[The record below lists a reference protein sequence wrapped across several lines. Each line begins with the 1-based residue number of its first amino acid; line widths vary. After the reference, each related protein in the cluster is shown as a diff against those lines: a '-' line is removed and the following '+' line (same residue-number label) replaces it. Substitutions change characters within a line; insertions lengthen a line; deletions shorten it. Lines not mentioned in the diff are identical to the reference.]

1 MASTISLQD
10 LILAAYPCGAD
21 SVLQQYR
28 GVWSTAFG
36 SPTEP
41 LSGKQAYWDRPGL
54 QCDRAAIEATL
65 MEPSRKARFFA
76 ATAPHSG
83 DWLLALPITTCG
95 LRLDDEAVRVAV
107 GLRLGLNICVPHTC
121 RCGAKVDV
129 QGLHCMVCKH
139 APGRTV
145 RHQVL
150 NDTIWRAFGA
160 AGIPA
165 TKEPAGLSRL
175 DGKRPDGLTLIPW
188 QGGRPLTWDVTVVAT
203 LAESYLTTAIRGSG
217 AVAEMAACRKIEKYT
232 ELARDYIF
240 QPIAI
245 ENLGAF
251 NCSALEMLSD
261 LGRKLSSYSGC
272 CCYRMPR
279 TMTPLCAAD
288 NPSTLSCRMC
298 SAGPTA

>member
-1 MASTISLQD
+1 MG
-10 LILAAYPCGAD
+10 C
-21 SVLQQYR
+21 
-28 GVWSTAFG
+28 
-36 SPTEP
+36 
-41 LSGKQAYWDRPGL
+41 KQ
-54 QCDRAAIEATL
+54 
-65 MEPSRKARFFA
+65 
-76 ATAPHSG
+76 
-83 DWLLALPITTCG
+83 
-95 LRLDDEAVRVAV
+95 
-107 GLRLGLNICVPHTC
+107 
-121 RCGAKVDV
+121 
-129 QGLHCMVCKH
+129 

-261 LGRKLSSYSGC
+261 LGRKLSSYSGEE
-272 CCYRMPR
+272 RE
-279 TMTPLCAAD
+279 
-288 NPSTLSCRMC
+288 STFLFQRLSIILQRFN
-298 SAGPTA
+298 SVLLHDTFALHDDPDQ